1 MDRASLVQR
10 RKQLRNKENLASKIN
25 SSVENSTVAAKK
37 KFVTGKGPSS
47 IEDTSSQTSLLRD
60 DYDPKSTESGRSASS
75 RAPPF
80 FRPNLKTAF
89 DSEMNAGLVVRQVL
103 QRSQFSDVKEYLHSA
118 TKHELFQQALVMATY
133 VQGLKEKHSEVSK
146 AIHEEL
152 NQCQAEC
159 HSVASNLAERERVCE
174 EQEKEKS
181 ELLGRLKIAQEE
193 YQALLAWVRRSS
205 EHEDELKTLQ
215 QTTQSQAQLIGEMSE
230 IRRQRED
237 KMNAV
242 EKEREQ
248 VFRLAEELQEQT
260 VKLQSQMEMM
270 ERDSERHQAELK
282 EERAANKTLTLANQ
296 RKAQAVQR
304 VSSELESARNQIS
317 TLQGQVQLEAI
328 SRQSVTQERDRLQ
341 QQYRTDQENWKSAQ
355 EHRDSLKMR
364 KADDF
369 RKLDLELRHST
380 QALSRMRIEWESEK
394 TQREKSD
401 ARLLNLSVY

>member
-1 MDRASLVQR
+1 
-10 RKQLRNKENLASKIN
+10 
-25 SSVENSTVAAKK
+25 
-37 KFVTGKGPSS
+37 
-47 IEDTSSQTSLLRD
+47 
-60 DYDPKSTESGRSASS
+60 
-75 RAPPF
+75 
-80 FRPNLKTAF
+80 
-89 DSEMNAGLVVRQVL
+89 MNAGLVVRQVL

-118 TKHELFQQALVMATY
+118 TKHELFQQALVMAPY

-159 HSVASNLAERERVCE
+159 HFVASNLAERERVCE

-193 YQALLAWVRRSS
+193 YQALLAWVR

-260 VKLQSQMEMM
+260 VKLQSQMVEA
-270 ERDSERHQAELK
+270 RHQAELK

-369 RKLDLELRHST
+369 WKLDLELRHST

-401 ARLLNLSVY
+401 ARLLDLSVFLDVRDGDALHSDNSYMFINLAHVLQTTKVHVQALEEEMHQLKMQLNGV